1 MKRYYPEKILILDKP
16 EITGSPVT
24 RNVLAAVSGMGI
36 PVKYVDERGAAEE
49 AGRVTA
55 ADDPFREGKKT
66 LLITGNNGE
75 FLKKCPGTNDY
86 ICCDYYI
93 IDFAQNCP
101 MDCTYCIL
109 QAYLN
114 NPLMIVYANID
125 ALFSELDARIPVNP
139 EKPYRVGTGE
149 FTDSMAL
156 EHLTK
161 YSSFI
166 MDYFE
171 KRPEALIEFK
181 SKTDHAETF
190 LQRPAPPNVLLSW
203 SMNSPEI
210 VRSEEH
216 KTASLAER
224 LESARKCADAGYNIT
239 LHFDPIIDHD
249 DFDANMA
256 ETVRMIFEYL
266 PASKIK
272 YISLGCFRFIP
283 RLKDIIAARF
293 PNSKIIYN
301 EFIKGYDKKSRYF
314 RFKRERLF
322 KKMVELIEKHDA
334 RRLVKI
340 YFCMESPEMWGSVFG
355 KAPAGDEDLG
365 KCLYDCCFC
374 K

>member
-16 EITGSPVT
+16 SVTGSPVT
-24 RNVLAAVSGMGI
+24 RNILAAVSGMDI
-36 PVKYVDERGAAEE
+36 PVKYVDESGAESE
-49 AGRVTA
+49 ADLARA
-55 ADDPFREGKKT
+55 SADPFREGKKT
-66 LLITGNNGE
+66 LLITENNGE

-125 ALFSELDARIPVNP
+125 ALFAELDARIPKVSEN
-139 EKPYRVGTGE
+139 PYRVGTGE

-190 LQRPAPPNVLLSW
+190 LERPAPANVLLSW
-203 SMNSPEI
+203 SMNSPAI

-224 LESARKCADAGYNIT
+224 LASAKKCAGAGYNIT
-239 LHFDPIIDHD
+239 LHFDPIIDHE

-256 ETVRMIFEYL
+256 ETVRMIFEHL

-283 RLKDIIAARF
+283 KLKDIIAARF

-301 EFIKGYDKKSRYF
+301 EFIKGYDKKARYF

-322 KKMVELIEKHDA
+322 KKMTELIRGYDPEG
-334 RRLVKI
+334 LINI
-340 YFCMESPEMWGSVFG
+340 YFCMESPEMWNGVLG
-355 KAPAGDEDLG
+355 KAPACDEDLG
-365 KCLYDCCFC
+365 RCLYDCCRL